1 MVNTEDSLDNS
12 LTTGQKVMVNLAYS
26 CVNLS

>member
-1 MVNTEDSLDNS
+1 MVNTKDSLDNS
-12 LTTGQKVMVNLAYS
+12 QTTEQKVMVILSYS